1 MSRVYREL
9 YRVQAPDGLRSITV
23 EECDG
28 LFRFVAWK
36 LITEQEEDDGR
47 TRTHPNPIRWSGLYA
62 SAEDAERDA
71 RSEFPWLAQKISN

>member
-1 MSRVYREL
+1 MSTVYREL
-9 YRVQAPDGLRSITV
+9 YRVQAPDGLRFITV

-36 LITEQEEDDGR
+36 LITEQEYDGQ

-71 RSEFPWLAQKISN
+71 RSEFPWLAQRNSN